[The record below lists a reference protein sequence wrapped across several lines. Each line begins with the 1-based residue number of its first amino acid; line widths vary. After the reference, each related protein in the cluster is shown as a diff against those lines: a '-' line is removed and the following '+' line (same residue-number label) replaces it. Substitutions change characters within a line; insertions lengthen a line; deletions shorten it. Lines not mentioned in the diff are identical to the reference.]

1 MVKLLVDG
9 REIEAQEGTVL
20 LQACL
25 GKGIYIP
32 NLCFLED
39 MGSPPASCRLCFVQ
53 IEGREDPVPS
63 CAVKVTEP
71 MVVKTDTPAVRSL
84 QRSAFRFLMSVHEIR
99 CRPCPANRKCEL
111 QRIAKFLQI
120 GLNPKGLET
129 SLKETS
135 LVQNHPLLDY
145 HPNRCVLCGRCIH
158 VCQRQHGRALMTFAK
173 RGFDTVVSFYGN
185 RDPAASPCRDCLACV
200 ETCPVAAITLRQSS
214 PNTHAL

>member
-39 MGSPPASCRLCFVQ
+39 MVSPPASCRLCFVQ

-84 QRSAFRFLMSVHEIR
+84 QRSAFRLLMSVHEIA
-99 CRPCPANRKCEL
+99 CRPCPANKRCEL
-111 QRIAKFLQI
+111 QRIARFL
-120 GLNPKGLET
+120 GVGVKPKGLERV
-129 SLKETS
+129 LKEVS
-135 LVQNHPLLDY
+135 IVQDHPVLDY

-158 VCQRQHGRALMTFAK
+158 VCRTRHSQPLMTFAK
-173 RGFDTVVSFYGN
+173 RGFDTVVSFYGHG
-185 RDPAASPCRDCLACV
+185 DSSTQSCRDCLACV
-200 ETCPVAAITLRQSS
+200 DVCPVAAITLRQSS